1 MKQVLIGLSSIWTT
15 DDRQVTSM
23 LLVEIRELDHEIS
36 RLLIASLTLEIEVL
50 GGRKV
55 SYIFFHQNVLFS
67 AR

>member
-1 MKQVLIGLSSIWTT
+1 
-15 DDRQVTSM
+15 M
-23 LLVEIRELDHEIS
+23 LLVEIRELDYEIS

-55 SYIFFHQNVLFS
+55 SYIFFHQNMLFS